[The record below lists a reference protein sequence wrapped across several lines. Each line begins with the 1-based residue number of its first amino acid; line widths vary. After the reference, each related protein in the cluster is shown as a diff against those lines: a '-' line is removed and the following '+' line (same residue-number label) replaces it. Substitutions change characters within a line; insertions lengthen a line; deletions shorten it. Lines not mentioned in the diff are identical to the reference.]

1 MCPGKW
7 ETQSRLMERL
17 FSFIDL
23 PDVLTKTKRKHIMRK
38 IKGRRIFAFESTR
51 ASTVYGIRHT
61 YITDTLTKDNYL
73 LYAIVR
79 DSCYINIVRG
89 NSTVSFNFEDP
100 DGYQVQIWD
109 WKNKKYHSR
118 IYRRLYYALKY
129 ANGFSDTVGDYP
141 PPVGASS
148 HIIIGGLR
156 K

>member
-1 MCPGKW
+1 
-7 ETQSRLMERL
+7 
-17 FSFIDL
+17 
-23 PDVLTKTKRKHIMRK
+23 MRK
-38 IKGRRIFAFESTR
+38 IKGRRIFVHESTR
-51 ASTVYGIRHT
+51 ASTIYGIRHQ

-89 NSTVSFNFEDP
+89 NSNVSFNFEDP
-100 DGYQVQIWD
+100 DGYQVNIWD

-141 PPVGASS
+141 PPMEASS

>member
-1 MCPGKW
+1 MK
-7 ETQSRLMERL
+7 
-17 FSFIDL
+17 
-23 PDVLTKTKRKHIMRK
+23 K

-51 ASTVYGIRHT
+51 ASTIYGISHL

-100 DGYQVQIWD
+100 DGYQVKIWD